1 VTIVRAVQQTAAE
14 EDVVP
19 LLEFGQVPM
28 LARPV
33 PALPE
38 QSDLPGGCVY
48 EPKFDGYRAMLYMTD
63 GRCRIQSRHGQD
75 ITAAFPDIVAAAEI
89 ELPDGVVVDGE
100 MVVWGED
107 AYEFIQVQKRIA
119 GPPRVLGL
127 SPASFIAFDLLMWDD
142 DDLRGHPLSHR
153 RRMLEVVLVDHM
165 MPFQVVPQTTD
176 RAQAAEW
183 MGEYSRHDVGIEGLV
198 VKGLDTVYTA
208 GERGWL
214 KLRFQDTSEAVVCSV
229 VGPLEHPQRLVLGVP
244 AASGYDLVGWTAP
257 LDAKQQRD
265 VAELV
270 TPRVDPA
277 EPLDPRLTAA
287 LAESGAGATVNH
299 VQPTLVVE
307 TVSATGTS
315 TWPELAL
322 ARVRPDLGPDEVA
335 GALG

>member
-1 VTIVRAVQQTAAE
+1 MPVEQTAAE

-33 PALPE
+33 VTLPE
-38 QSDLPGGCVY
+38 QGDLPGGCVY
-48 EPKFDGYRAMLYMTD
+48 EPKFDGYRAILYMSG

-107 AYEFIQVQKRIA
+107 AYEFMQVQKRIA
-119 GPPRVLGL
+119 GPTRVLGL

-142 DDLRGHPLSHR
+142 DDLRGHPLAHR

-176 RAQAAEW
+176 RAQAADW
-183 MGEYSRHDVGIEGLV
+183 MGEYSRTDLGIEGLV
-198 VKGLDTVYTA
+198 VKGLDTVYSS

-214 KLRFQDTSEAVVCSV
+214 KVRFHDTSEAVVCSV
-229 VGPLEHPQRLVLGVP
+229 TGSLEQPERLVLGVP
-244 AASGYDLVGWTAP
+244 AASGYDLVGWTTP

-270 TPRVDPA
+270 EPRLDVADRVDP
-277 EPLDPRLTAA
+277 RLAA
-287 LAESGAGATVNH
+287 AATSAGRPVHH

-307 TVSATGTS
+307 IAGQVDVDTTD
-315 TWPELAL
+315 WPEIELV
-322 ARVRPDLGPDEVA
+322 RVRPDLGPDEVGGPVA
-335 GALG
+335 